1 MKKIVLLVFILV
13 INNLVFGQTDSLIN
27 VLKKHPTLNDTVRL
41 NTLFYLVD
49 SENDIKIWPK
59 YNLELKNSIEDLL
72 KSTQKLQ
79 KPKDWYIK
87 KLVTCLQYEG
97 ENYQQLAANN
107 KLALTCFYRM
117 LSLSQKINYKKG
129 IATSYNNIGV
139 LKTGQKEYQEAV
151 KYFIK
156 YVTIQ
161 KELKKD
167 KELGIGLNNIGYNY
181 YLDNKNELALKY
193 FNESLKIRKKIK
205 EPSYV
210 LVLGNIGNVYIKQN
224 NLEQALSYY
233 NESLRE
239 LKINGRDFFSLYDG
253 QMTVNLTA
261 IAKIK
266 NLQNKN
272 SEALKYALESKE
284 VALKTQNLKYLQSV
298 DEVLYKIYESTNKHK
313 EALEN
318 YKNYITLR
326 DSVTNEENK
335 SEILKAEFK
344 YEAEKKEAKIK
355 QLSQAKTITEL
366 ENKRQKT
373 TLFLLIF
380 GVFSA
385 IITSFLL
392 FKRFKS
398 KKQTEL
404 LKSEIEKTSAEK
416 KASESELKAL
426 KSQMNPHFIFNALN
440 SIQEQFM
447 FGDKLV
453 ANEQMGN
460 FTALTRQILSVSGKK
475 KISVATEVAILTK
488 YLELEKM
495 RFETD
500 FYYSISI
507 DDRVD
512 DEYIQLP
519 PMLIQPFVEN
529 SIKHGLLHKT
539 GTKNLTITFG
549 LDTEQTFLICTI
561 QDNGIGREKA
571 AVIKSKNTH
580 ESFSTASVA
589 QRLQILND
597 TETEDVL
604 QYEDLMDENGIAIGT
619 KATLKISIS

>member
-107 KLALTCFYRM
+107 KLALSCFYRM

-129 IATSYNNIGV
+129 IATSYNNIGI

-151 KYFIK
+151 KYFLK

-298 DEVLYKIYESTNKHK
+298 DEVLYKIYEATNKHK

-344 YEAEKKEAKIK
+344 YESEKKEAKIK

-539 GTKNLTITFG
+539 GTKNLTITFA